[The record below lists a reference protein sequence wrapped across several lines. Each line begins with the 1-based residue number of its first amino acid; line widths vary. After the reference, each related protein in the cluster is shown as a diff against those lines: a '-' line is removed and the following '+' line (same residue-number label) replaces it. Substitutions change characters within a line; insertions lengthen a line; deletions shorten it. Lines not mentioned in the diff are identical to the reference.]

1 MTAQEMLQLLK
12 VDLQISSNAYD
23 EYLQTLLEA
32 AQAYITTERASL
44 TSSVGDCML
53 IIQYAAYLYRF
64 RRAELTAMPR
74 PLRWALNN
82 RIFSEKGKIN
92 G

>member
-32 AQAYITTERASL
+32 AQVYITTEGASL

-74 PLRWALNN
+74 SLRWALNN